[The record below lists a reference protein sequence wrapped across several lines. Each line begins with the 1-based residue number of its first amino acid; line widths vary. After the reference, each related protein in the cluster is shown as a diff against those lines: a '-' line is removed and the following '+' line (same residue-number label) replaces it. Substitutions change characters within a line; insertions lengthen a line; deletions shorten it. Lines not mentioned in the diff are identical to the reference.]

1 MIVSSGYRKN
11 GFDAHG
17 GKLLQK
23 KDMDFWMNLPERTD
37 PNGICFELSEEV
49 EEVEQGF
56 FELVPTIC
64 EFRML
69 NPDCRLYLSEEEKE
83 LFQKNNVLIRGA
95 FDTSAEVF
103 AKENRLRFLH
113 TDTVIAREGD
123 YFERGIDI
131 LTLCFYQDG
140 SAYINQDEKCQ
151 GISAGNTGGGEVDI
165 NLPKDFYKTMSAKDV
180 AGMCWRNCYN
190 DILERGIVNYSA
202 TSNRAS
208 CFNDYS
214 YYHISP

>member
-1 MIVSSGYRKN
+1 MIVSSGYGKN

-37 PNGICFELSEEV
+37 PKGVSFELGEEV

-56 FELVPTIC
+56 FELVPTIW
-64 EFRML
+64 ELRIL
-69 NPDCRLYLSEEEKE
+69 NPECRLYLSDTEKE
-83 LFQKNNVLIRGA
+83 LFHKNNVVIRGA

-103 AKENRLRFLH
+103 AIENHLRFLH
-113 TDTVIAREGD
+113 LDTVIAREGS

-140 SAYINQDEKCQ
+140 SAYINQDEKCP
-151 GISAGNTGGGEVDI
+151 GISAGNTGGGEVNI
-165 NLPKDFYKTMSAKDV
+165 SLPKEFYKTMSAKDI
-180 AGMCWRNCYN
+180 AGSCWGNCYD
-190 DILERGIVNYSA
+190 DILKRGILSSLMKKAAQKNG
-202 TSNRAS
+202 
-208 CFNDYS
+208 FFQDYS
-214 YYHISP
+214 EK

>member
-69 NPDCRLYLSEEEKE
+69 TLIAGCICPKRRKSFSKRTTCSSEARSIPQPKYL
-83 LFQKNNVLIRGA
+83 QKRIACVFSIQIR
-95 FDTSAEVF
+95 
-103 AKENRLRFLH
+103 
-113 TDTVIAREGD
+113 
-123 YFERGIDI
+123 
-131 LTLCFYQDG
+131 
-140 SAYINQDEKCQ
+140 
-151 GISAGNTGGGEVDI
+151 
-165 NLPKDFYKTMSAKDV
+165 
-180 AGMCWRNCYN
+180 
-190 DILERGIVNYSA
+190 
-202 TSNRAS
+202 
-208 CFNDYS
+208 
-214 YYHISP
+214 

>member
-37 PNGICFELSEEV
+37 PSGVCFELGEEV

-64 EFRML
+64 ELWIL
-69 NPDCRLYLSEEEKE
+69 NPNCRLYLSETEKA

-95 FDTSAEVF
+95 FDTSAEAF
-103 AKENRLRFLH
+103 AKENCLYFLH
-113 TDTVIAREGD
+113 IDTVIAREGD

-131 LTLCFYQDG
+131 LTLCFYHDG

-180 AGMCWRNCYN
+180 AGKCWGNCYD
-190 DILERGIVNYSA
+190 DILKRGILNSLMKKA
-202 TSNRAS
+202 AKKNG
-208 CFNDYS
+208 FFHDYS
-214 YYHISP
+214 KKS

>member
-23 KDMDFWMNLPERTD
+23 KDMGFWMNLPERTD
-37 PNGICFELSEEV
+37 PSGVCFELGEEV

-64 EFRML
+64 ELWIL
-69 NPDCRLYLSEEEKE
+69 NPNCRLYLSETEKE
-83 LFQKNNVLIRGA
+83 LFQKNNVLIRGV
-95 FDTSAEVF
+95 FDTSAEAF
-103 AKENRLRFLH
+103 ARENHLRFLH
-113 TDTVIAREGD
+113 IDTVIAREGD

-131 LTLCFYQDG
+131 L
-140 SAYINQDEKCQ
+140 EKCQ
-151 GISAGNTGGGEVDI
+151 GISAGNTGGGEVNI

-180 AGMCWRNCYN
+180 AGECWGNCYD
-190 DILERGIVNYSA
+190 DILERGVLNLLMKKA
-202 TSNRAS
+202 AKKNG
-208 CFNDYS
+208 FFHDYS
-214 YYHISP
+214 KKS

>member
-1 MIVSSGYRKN
+1 
-11 GFDAHG
+11 
-17 GKLLQK
+17 
-23 KDMDFWMNLPERTD
+23 MNLPERTD
-37 PNGICFELSEEV
+37 PRGVCFELGDEV

-64 EFRML
+64 ELWIL
-69 NPDCRLYLSEEEKE
+69 NPECRLYLSEVEKE

-95 FDTSAEVF
+95 FDTSAEAF
-103 AKENRLRFLH
+103 AKENHLRFLH

-151 GISAGNTGGGEVDI
+151 GISAGNTGGGEVNI

-180 AGMCWRNCYN
+180 AGLC
-190 DILERGIVNYSA
+190 
-202 TSNRAS
+202 
-208 CFNDYS
+208 
-214 YYHISP
+214 

>member
-37 PNGICFELSEEV
+37 PSGVCFELGEEV

-64 EFRML
+64 ELWIL
-69 NPDCRLYLSEEEKE
+69 NPECRLYLSEAEKE
-83 LFQKNNVLIRGA
+83 LFQKNNVLVRGG
-95 FDTSAEVF
+95 FDTSAEAF
-103 AKENRLRFLH
+103 ARENHLCFLH
-113 TDTVIAREGD
+113 IDTVIARDGD

-131 LTLCFYQDG
+131 LTLCFFLDG

-165 NLPKDFYKTMSAKDV
+165 SLPKDFYQTMSAKDV
-180 AGMCWRNCYN
+180 AGLCWGNCY
-190 DILERGIVNYSA
+190 DTILKKGVLDSLMKKAAQKNG
-202 TSNRAS
+202 
-208 CFNDYS
+208 FLQDYS
-214 YYHISP
+214 KKR

>member
-37 PNGICFELSEEV
+37 PSGVCFELGDEV

-64 EFRML
+64 ELWIL
-69 NPDCRLYLSEEEKE
+69 NPNCRLNLSETEKE
-83 LFQKNNVLIRGA
+83 VFRKNNVLIRGA
-95 FDTSAEVF
+95 FDTSTEAF
-103 AKENRLRFLH
+103 AKENHLRFLH
-113 TDTVIAREGD
+113 IDTVIAREGD
-123 YFERGIDI
+123 YFERRIVI
-131 LTLCFYQDG
+131 LTLCFYHDG
-140 SAYINQDEKCQ
+140 SAYINQNEKCQ

-180 AGMCWRNCYN
+180 AGMCWGNCYD
-190 DILERGIVNYSA
+190 DILKRGVLNSMMKKA
-202 TSNRAS
+202 TMKNG
-208 CFNDYS
+208 FLQDYTKKW
-214 YYHISP
+214 

>member
-37 PNGICFELSEEV
+37 PSGICFELSEEV

-64 EFRML
+64 ELRIL
-69 NPDCRLYLSEEEKE
+69 NPDCRLYLSEKEKE
-83 LFQKNNVLIRGA
+83 LFQKNNVLIRGD
-95 FDTSAEVF
+95 FDTSAEAF
-103 AKENRLRFLH
+103 AKENRLYFLH

-123 YFERGIDI
+123 YYEREIDI

-140 SAYINQDEKCQ
+140 SAYINQ
-151 GISAGNTGGGEVDI
+151 T
-165 NLPKDFYKTMSAKDV
+165 KTAKEYPRETPAAV
-180 AGMCWRNCYN
+180 KS
-190 DILERGIVNYSA
+190 IL
-202 TSNRAS
+202 
-208 CFNDYS
+208 
-214 YYHISP
+214 ISPRISTKQCRQRMSRECAGEIAITIFWKEEY

>member
-37 PNGICFELSEEV
+37 PSGVCFELGEEC
-49 EEVEQGF
+49 
-56 FELVPTIC
+56 ELWI
-64 EFRML
+64 L
-69 NPDCRLYLSEEEKE
+69 NPECRLYLSETEKE
-83 LFQKNNVLIRGA
+83 LFRKNNVLIRGA
-95 FDTSAEVF
+95 FDTSAEAF
-103 AKENRLRFLH
+103 AKENHLRFLH
-113 TDTVIAREGD
+113 IDTVIAREGD

-131 LTLCFYQDG
+131 LTLCFYHDG
-140 SAYINQDEKCQ
+140 SAYINQDEKCR

-180 AGMCWRNCYN
+180 AGMCWGNCYD
-190 DILERGIVNYSA
+190 DILKRGVLNSMMKKA
-202 TSNRAS
+202 KMKNG
-208 CFNDYS
+208 FLQDYTKKW
-214 YYHISP
+214 